1 MSLLISHWYPGSGV
15 VLERSIFDLCIFTY
29 FNGVVLGCSF
39 KFSNHLAVEERADWF
54 ILIVLKLFVLC
65 FSYSQ

>member
-1 MSLLISHWYPGSGV
+1 MWYLIV
-15 VLERSIFDLCIFTY
+15 SITDLCTFIY

-54 ILIVLKLFVLC
+54 ISIVLKLFVLC
-65 FSYSQ
+65 FSYSH